1 MPVPTRISAAAPDR
15 GAAAFSSIQGLQLT
29 TEFLTAFALV
39 LVLEGIAYALLPD
52 FMRRMLAL
60 ALMTPVGQLR
70 IAGLVA
76 ATCGVGLVW
85 LLRG

>member
-1 MPVPTRISAAAPDR
+1 M
-15 GAAAFSSIQGLQLT
+15 T

-39 LVLEGIAYALLPD
+39 LVLEGIAYALFPD
-52 FMRRMLAL
+52 MMRRMLAL

-70 IAGLVA
+70 VAGLLA
-76 ATCGVGLVW
+76 AICGVGLVW